1 MVGRGAQHKPSRASL
16 LEMADKAAKIQATT
30 QADLHEPSP
39 GLILYFRPSKFPWWP
54 SKMSAIAWGGGSFA
68 HADTNH
74 KWQRVAFF
82 LLAAPNCC
90 FRLRT
95 SREKYSMVSQANS

>member
-54 SKMSAIAWGGGSFA
+54 SKMSAIAWGGGVFCSCRYQSQMA
-68 HADTNH
+68 ACS
-74 KWQRVAFF
+74 F
-82 LLAAPNCC
+82 LLVSSSELLLQIKNKQ
-90 FRLRT
+90 
-95 SREKYSMVSQANS
+95 REILNG